1 MVRILFGIFM
11 ILHGLVHLLYF
22 GQSTRRFELQ
32 PGMVWPDGSWVLSRF
47 MGTDAVRNL
56 GGILLILAAIGLVAG
71 GIGIL
76 LGQGWW
82 RNVTIGSAVFSAVT
96 FLLLW
101 DGVAKALPDKG
112 GVAILINLAILL
124 ALLVFKW
131 SPVH

>member
-1 MVRILFGIFM
+1 MIKILFGIFV

-22 GQSTRRFELQ
+22 RQSTRRFELQ
-32 PGMVWPDGSWVLSRF
+32 PGMVWPDGSWAFSRF
-47 MGTDAVRNL
+47 MSTEAVRNVA
-56 GGILLILAAIGLVAG
+56 GILLILAAIGLVAG

-96 FLLLW
+96 FILLW
-101 DGVAKALPDKG
+101 DGVAKALPEKG
-112 GVAILINLAILL
+112 GVAILINLAILA

-131 SPVH
+131 VPVR